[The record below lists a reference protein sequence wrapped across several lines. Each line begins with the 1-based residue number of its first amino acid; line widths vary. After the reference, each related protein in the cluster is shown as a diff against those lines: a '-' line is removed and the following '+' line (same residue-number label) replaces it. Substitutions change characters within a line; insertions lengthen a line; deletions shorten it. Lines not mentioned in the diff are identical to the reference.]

1 MKDIQTYI
9 DNAEKI
15 VIVQAD
21 NPDADS
27 LSSAIAL
34 EQLLFKQGKDPALY
48 CGVDMPG
55 YLKYIKGWDRVSKDL
70 PKKFDL
76 TIIVDN
82 SSLVLLETL
91 EKTNQLGWIKAKP
104 VIVIDHHSTETT
116 LDFIK
121 ASFIEKAVSTTELI
135 YKLAKN
141 NNWEINKEIG
151 ELITI
156 GILSDSLGLTTDQVS
171 QQSVQIIAEMLGVGV
186 RLNEIDA
193 KRKELS
199 KKTPELVEY
208 KSKLLGRIKYSLEGR
223 VAYISIPWEE
233 IEKYSQEYNPP
244 MLVIDEMRQIID
256 VQLAVAFKSYPNGR
270 ITAKLRSNPGF
281 PICAK
286 LAEHF
291 GGGGHQYASGF
302 RVTDGRKL
310 SELKTEVFD
319 IASKLLE
326 QLK

>member
-1 MKDIQTYI
+1 MKDIKDYV
-9 DNAEKI
+9 DKAEKI

-34 EQLLFKQGKDPALY
+34 EQILFKLGKDPVLY

-55 YLKYIKGWDRVSKDL
+55 YLKYIKGWDRVSKEL

-82 SSLVLLETL
+82 SSLLLLETL
-91 EKTNQLGWIKAKP
+91 EKTNQLGWIKSKP
-104 VIVIDHHSTETT
+104 AVVIDHHSTETN

-141 NNWEINKEIG
+141 NDWDVDKEIG

-156 GILSDSLGLTTDQVS
+156 GILSDSLGLTTEQVS
-171 QQSVQIIAEMLGVGV
+171 QESVQIVAEMVGKGV

-193 KRKELS
+193 KRRELS
-199 KKTPELVEY
+199 KKTPELIKY
-208 KSKLLGRIKYSLEGR
+208 KSKLLGRIKYALEGKI
-223 VAYISIPWEE
+223 AYISIPWEE
-233 IEKYSQEYNPP
+233 IERYSQEYNPP
-244 MLVIDEMRQIID
+244 MLVIDEMRQIKD
-256 VQLAVAFKSYPNGR
+256 VQLAIAFKSYPNGR
-270 ITAKLRSNPGF
+270 ITAKLRSNAGF
-281 PICAK
+281 PICSK

-310 SELKTEVFD
+310 DELQKEAFKIATE
-319 IASKLLE
+319 LLNR
-326 QLK
+326 LK